1 MKKRL
6 CSLLTA
12 LCLVLTLLPAGALA
26 TEDTSTERDPVEH
39 AAVDSAAQE
48 DTAPESTVLE
58 DAAPEDAAPESPA
71 PENTASESTDPESPT
86 PENSTPE
93 NSTPESG
100 AVGSVSDVPETAV
113 NEAQTDLSAETGIFS
128 GGTGTAQD
136 PYLIGGLDELK
147 AFRDSVNGGNNY
159 SRQYI
164 QLTADIDL
172 GNEEWVPIGG
182 AGTGKRFAGIFDGD
196 GHTISN
202 LKITRGLENTA
213 ANNSVGL
220 FGACASPATLQNM
233 TLENVDVQGSLR
245 VGAVLGDSQTSS
257 SIISNVHVT
266 GSVRVSGWW
275 YVGGIMGQGYGT
287 VTGCSVEGD
296 GTDTSYVKITGGYT
310 GGIVGFM
317 GEGNCVT
324 ADCSVK
330 DLTVEGLYNGIG
342 GINGILHYGN
352 TIRDCTAENVVVWQ
366 TTAPDAEEGNR
377 IYCGAFAG
385 TYLDNGGS
393 SVPNLI
399 RCEFTGE
406 LYSGPEKTD
415 ILEPTRYVGSLWY
428 GAEPP
433 STVKIENCTIH
444 MRPVAQV
451 GSETY
456 FTLSEALGAAES
468 GDTVKLLADVALT
481 GGSGEGKGILTI
493 AGKSITLDGA
503 GHVLTAAQG
512 VVTGSS
518 MINVQYTAGG
528 TVTIKDLTI
537 DSSRL
542 AKHGIN
548 LNGASVSLENV
559 WVKGS
564 TGYGVICNGSTLS
577 VDGLST
583 SGNGWGGINVDATAG
598 TGSCLTVTAAD
609 LSETGSIVLENQN
622 AQSISASISGGT
634 FHYVLVHPTQ
644 ATHLEQISVGI
655 TGGTFE
661 GLSNI
666 SSADPDKT
674 AAMTVSGGIFTA
686 DPTPYLA
693 AGHRAELVNDKYQVS
708 AVKLTV
714 TFESNSGSAVD
725 TQDVDY
731 SGKVNRP
738 ADPTRTGYTFAG
750 WYSDAGL
757 TRPYDFSA
765 PVTADLTLYAKWTQ
779 TPATDGGSSG
789 GGGSSSGDKTETVT
803 HPDGSTTTT
812 VTKPNGTVT
821 ETTKQPDG
829 SQQVVESQKDGT
841 VTTTNTDADG
851 NRTET
856 VSRPDGSATTTVE
869 RTDGST
875 STTAVDDT
883 GKAQTQVTLPQSVV
897 ESAGEDQAVALP
909 MPVVPVTSD
918 RESAAT
924 VTVTLPGNTTARVEI
939 PVEDPTPG
947 TVAVIVR
954 ADGTEEVVKTSLT
967 TENGVT
973 VTLSDG
979 DTVKIVDNSKS
990 FLDVDDTHWAS
1001 GSIDFA
1007 TSRELFSGTGA
1018 DTFSPD
1024 VEMTRAMVVT
1034 VLARYVGED
1043 TSTGGTWYE
1052 AGRQWAVEAGI
1063 SDGTGMDDSVTRE
1076 QLVTMLYRFLGQP
1089 KTDGDFSAFRDGDA
1103 VSPWAADAMAWAV
1116 SSGILDGMGDGSL
1129 APRDTAT
1136 RAQVAAVLAR
1146 FVAET

>member
-26 TEDTSTERDPVEH
+26 TETDNAVARIGDDTYDSLQGAYDAANDVEGTVIEMIADDSSSASIEWAKKQVTLQPGTHQVPPITIVKTYGALNLEGTDVFHCALTNNYVLNIDRTVTVDSYTSGSLATVNATQPGAVVVLDSGHDNPIFHVTDQAVSFNGQSYVMDDAAEALSGSWDNGSNTLTLGENLTITASFAVLAGDITLDLNGHTVSGSIRTMIAPAAGTSLTITDGSPDHTGTIQNSATGSKKPLGGDGAIIVEGGTITSNGDNLYADSDGSSLTVHGGTLNGNVGINWDTSAVTFTGGTLNGTITRNKAGAVTITGGKFSSDVTQFLASGYVQAGDGTVMQPQDPV
-39 AAVDSAAQE
+39 AAIGDETYATLSDALSNAGDGDTVALLRDTEQNSRVDITTNLTLDLGGHTLSSNASHTFVVSAGQSFTVKNGTLKNLTG
-48 DTAPESTVLE
+48 TAIFGLTGSTITLE
-58 DAAPEDAAPESPA
+58 KDAVMEVYDGIVATNNKAEQGQATIYVYGTIHSSNIAIWGQGPSNTVHIEGADITANYFAIYQNGSFGGSSYTIQDSTIVNGKDGGPA
-71 PENTASESTDPESPT
+71 IYISNSKSTGAMQT
-86 PENSTPE
+86 LTVENSFIT
-93 NSTPESG
+93 G
-100 AVGSVSDVPETAV
+100 
-113 NEAQTDLSAETGIFS
+113 ETGIEVKYTHVTIRGEDTS
-128 GGTGTAQD
+128 IVATGTPPD
-136 PYLIGGLDELK
+136 TILNN
-147 AFRDSVNGGNNY
+147 NG
-159 SRQYI
+159 
-164 QLTADIDL
+164 
-172 GNEEWVPIGG
+172 
-182 AGTGKRFAGIFDGD
+182 
-196 GHTISN
+196 
-202 LKITRGLENTA
+202 
-213 ANNSVGL
+213 
-220 FGACASPATLQNM
+220 
-233 TLENVDVQGSLR
+233 
-245 VGAVLGDSQTSS
+245 SS
-257 SIISNVHVT
+257 SN
-266 GSVRVSGWW
+266 
-275 YVGGIMGQGYGT
+275 GYALASTHNGKDA
-287 VTGCSVEGD
+287 S
-296 GTDTSYVKITGGYT
+296 
-310 GGIVGFM
+310 
-317 GEGNCVT
+317 
-324 ADCSVK
+324 AD
-330 DLTVEGLYNGIG
+330 
-342 GINGILHYGN
+342 
-352 TIRDCTAENVVVWQ
+352 
-366 TTAPDAEEGNR
+366 
-377 IYCGAFAG
+377 
-385 TYLDNGGS
+385 
-393 SVPNLI
+393 
-399 RCEFTGE
+399 
-406 LYSGPEKTD
+406 
-415 ILEPTRYVGSLWY
+415 
-428 GAEPP
+428 
-433 STVKIENCTIH
+433 
-444 MRPVAQV
+444 
-451 GSETY
+451 
-456 FTLSEALGAAES
+456 GAA
-468 GDTVKLLADVALT
+468 
-481 GGSGEGKGILTI
+481 GILTI
-493 AGKSITLDGA
+493 EG
-503 GHVLTAAQG
+503 G
-512 VVTGSS
+512 VFTGL
-518 MINVQYTAGG
+518 V
-528 TVTIKDLTI
+528 
-537 DSSRL
+537 
-542 AKHGIN
+542 GIQSPV
-548 LNGASVSLENV
+548 NGAESQAE
-559 WVKGS
+559 
-564 TGYGVICNGSTLS
+564 
-577 VDGLST
+577 
-583 SGNGWGGINVDATAG
+583 
-598 TGSCLTVTAAD
+598 LT
-609 LSETGSIVLENQN
+609 
-622 AQSISASISGGT
+622 
-634 FHYVLVHPTQ
+634 
-644 ATHLEQISVGI
+644 I
-655 TGGTFE
+655 TGGTF
-661 GLSNI
+661 
-666 SSADPDKT
+666 SS
-674 AAMTVSGGIFTA
+674 
-686 DPTPYLA
+686 DPTEYLA
-693 AGHRAELVNDKYQVS
+693 QGYKVLEADGKYV
-708 AVKLTV
+708 VVPTTVTV
-714 TFESNSGSAVD
+714 TFDANGGSVTPANAA
-725 TQDVDY
+725 TNE
-731 SGKVNRP
+731 SGKLDSLP
-738 ADPTRTGYTFAG
+738 TPTRSGYTFSG
-750 WYSDAGL
+750 WFTAANGG
-757 TRPYDFSA
+757 TK
-765 PVTADLTLYAKWTQ
+765 VTTDTVFTDDTTVYAQWTVVQ
-779 TPATDGGSSG
+779 SGGSGGGSSSG

-924 VTVTLPGNTTARVEI
+924 VTVTLPGNTTAKVEI